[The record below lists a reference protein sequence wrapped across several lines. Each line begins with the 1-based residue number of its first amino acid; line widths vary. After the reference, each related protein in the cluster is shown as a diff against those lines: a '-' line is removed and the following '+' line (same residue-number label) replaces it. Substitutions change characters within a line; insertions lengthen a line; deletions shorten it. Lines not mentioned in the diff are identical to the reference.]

1 MPLVPAK
8 NILLKAYREGY
19 AIGAF
24 NFVNMEMLQAI
35 LQTANNLRAP
45 VIIQASEGAI
55 SYAGLST
62 IVSMARTLAG
72 EVDIPVALHLDH
84 GHKLE
89 TIRACIQ
96 AGFTSVMID
105 ASHLPYAENAALTRQ
120 VVEIA
125 RQSGVS
131 VEAELGRLMGVE
143 DTVSVAERD
152 AVLVDPEEA
161 GRFVRETDIDSL
173 APAVGT
179 SHGAFKYKG
188 AARLDLER
196 LKKVKEKTGIPLVL
210 HGASSIPADL
220 LQEAIGSGIP
230 IGEAK
235 GVPLEEVQ
243 KAIKVGVAKVNI
255 DTDLRLGFVS
265 AMRRILA
272 EKPETFDLRKILG
285 PAREKVAQI
294 IADRIQA
301 LGCADRV

>member
-8 NILLKAYREGY
+8 NILIKAYQVGY

-62 IVSMARTLAG
+62 IVSMATTLAG

-84 GHKLE
+84 GYKLE
-89 TIRACIQ
+89 MIRSCIQ

-105 ASHLPYAENAALTRQ
+105 ASHLPYTENAALTGQ

-152 AVLVDPEEA
+152 AVFVDPDEA
-161 GRFVRETDIDSL
+161 GRFVQETNVDSL

-220 LQEAIGSGIP
+220 LQEAIDSGIP
-230 IGEAK
+230 VGEAK

-243 KAIKVGVAKVNI
+243 KAIKLGVAKVNI

-265 AMRRILA
+265 AMRRTLA
-272 EKPETFDLRKILG
+272 AKPETFDLRKILG

-294 IADRIQA
+294 IAGRIQA
-301 LGCADRV
+301 LGCANRV